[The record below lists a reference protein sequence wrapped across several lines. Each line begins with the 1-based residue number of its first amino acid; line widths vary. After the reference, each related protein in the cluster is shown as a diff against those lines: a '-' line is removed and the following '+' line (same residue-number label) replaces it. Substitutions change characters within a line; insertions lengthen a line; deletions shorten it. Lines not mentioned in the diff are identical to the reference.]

1 MGHLLLTW
9 RLILHDVRRHPI
21 EALVFLV
28 AVTLAIASLTLGL
41 TARTALATAYLKTRA
56 ATAGPDITAITTD
69 RDPSGLAGRLADTP
83 GVAAQAEPIFAFD
96 TMIRA
101 HGRSARSSVEGR
113 NGEPSALDRPLVT
126 AGTWVR
132 PGGAV
137 VERGFAQ
144 ALGVRV
150 GDHVTIRGRGYP
162 VVGIAISASTPVY
175 PWSDWAQGP
184 GPSDY
189 GGRIWLTTADARAAA
204 GHTAGVHLIHLKL
217 TDPADP
223 GRWSRTV
230 FTDDRRGDSWVN
242 THNWQTVLRT
252 DSVMIRNM
260 QPALVVGGWLLAA
273 AALVT
278 LAALATARAARDT
291 RRAALLKAVG
301 AGPGTVTAILLAPH
315 LLLTFLSTALGLA
328 AGTLAAPH
336 LIDPSAGLLDTAGPP
351 DSVTVFAAVF
361 LAVVVAVTGA
371 LGPAVRA
378 ARGSTVQNLADPAHT
393 LTRRPRLNAVTA
405 YLPTSL
411 LLGVRLLARRPGRAV
426 LASAGTAATTVM
438 VTALLTFH
446 AELDATPAVRRFGPL
461 EVRTDQTGQVLLA
474 VTFALVALSTLN
486 TVLLSWGTA
495 VQARRALTITRTL
508 GTTPGQIVAA
518 HCVTQ
523 LLPAVP
529 GVAAGVPAGLGLYWF
544 FATSVTPPG
553 SWLLTAVLA
562 ILLAVAALTALPA
575 WIHTREPAGRVLTME
590 TA

>member
-137 VERGFAQ
+137 IERGFAQ

-204 GHTAGVHLIHLKL
+204 
-217 TDPADP
+217 
-223 GRWSRTV
+223 
-230 FTDDRRGDSWVN
+230 
-242 THNWQTVLRT
+242 
-252 DSVMIRNM
+252 
-260 QPALVVGGWLLAA
+260 
-273 AALVT
+273 
-278 LAALATARAARDT
+278 
-291 RRAALLKAVG
+291 
-301 AGPGTVTAILLAPH
+301 
-315 LLLTFLSTALGLA
+315 
-328 AGTLAAPH
+328 
-336 LIDPSAGLLDTAGPP
+336 
-351 DSVTVFAAVF
+351 
-361 LAVVVAVTGA
+361 
-371 LGPAVRA
+371 
-378 ARGSTVQNLADPAHT
+378 
-393 LTRRPRLNAVTA
+393 
-405 YLPTSL
+405 
-411 LLGVRLLARRPGRAV
+411 
-426 LASAGTAATTVM
+426 
-438 VTALLTFH
+438 
-446 AELDATPAVRRFGPL
+446 ATPPV
-461 EVRTDQTGQVLLA
+461 
-474 VTFALVALSTLN
+474 ST
-486 TVLLSWGTA
+486 
-495 VQARRALTITRTL
+495 
-508 GTTPGQIVAA
+508 
-518 HCVTQ
+518 
-523 LLPAVP
+523 
-529 GVAAGVPAGLGLYWF
+529 
-544 FATSVTPPG
+544 
-553 SWLLTAVLA
+553 
-562 ILLAVAALTALPA
+562 
-575 WIHTREPAGRVLTME
+575 
-590 TA
+590 